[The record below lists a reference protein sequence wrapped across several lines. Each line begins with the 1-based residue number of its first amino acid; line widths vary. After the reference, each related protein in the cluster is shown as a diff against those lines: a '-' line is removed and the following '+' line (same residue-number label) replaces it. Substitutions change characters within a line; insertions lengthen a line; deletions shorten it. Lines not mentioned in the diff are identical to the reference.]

1 MKLRTFII
9 TFILLISSVIEINLE
24 KGYTIQCIT
33 AFYISMFLILNRK
46 RLKCIVG
53 WK

>member
-9 TFILLISSVIEINLE
+9 TFMLLISSVIEINLE

-33 AFYISMFLILNRK
+33 ILYISMFLILNRK
-46 RLKCIVG
+46 RLRGMV
-53 WK
+53 